1 MAFNG
6 FMSSRSYVE
15 GYQFSAA
22 DSEVFAKVVGCPN
35 KQKCAHAYRWFIH
48 IAALQGVRGLAFA
61 PVAASAAAPAAKKE
75 DKKKKEKAAPKAAPV
90 EESDDDFDVFGDED
104 SDDEPKPSRSAMV
117 EKLKKEAEERTLKK
131 EANQRTLVSLEVKP
145 WTTEQDLTELWKK
158 ITTGPE
164 CAQEGIKYG
173 EHCHLVE
180 VAFGIKKI
188 VMSFTMGATNSSD
201 IVIEAIEAME
211 DDVQSVEMTSMNV
224 L

>member
-1 MAFNG
+1 
-6 FMSSRSYVE
+6 MSTEMLQFDEFATSLSWAMLSFPE
-15 GYQFSAA
+15 GGVVGASSALPPPPPVKKA
-22 DSEVFAKVVGCPN
+22 AVAKV
-35 KQKCAHAYRWFIH
+35 
-48 IAALQGVRGLAFA
+48 
-61 PVAASAAAPAAKKE
+61 AAKAE
-75 DKKKKEKAAPKAAPV
+75 D
-90 EESDDDFDVFGDED
+90 SDDDFDVFGDSD

-145 WTTEQDLTELWKK
+145 WTTEQDLNALWKR
-158 ITTGPE
+158 IVSGPE

-201 IVIEAIEAME
+201 VVIEAIEAME